1 MQYLLKDADLR
12 AMLDSYSEG
21 RFSGDLAKA
30 VEKYYENG
38 DPVRVPGSGLIH
50 VRTELLFTEDEI
62 KCVDKYEPGRWNEW
76 PDVEPPEGVPMAIE
90 FQHEPDS
97 EVKRACWTYRDGSW
111 WDGTFRISL
120 VRVHVV
126 RFRPWIYELN
136 DLVGP
141 NALVTTLPGLEWH
154 DETESPEGEVPENQ
168 IFLLA
173 FLLPNG
179 KRVIETGLWR
189 KYHFMRRQLPAGSR
203 LVGWA
208 AVRTASAPELCE
220 TETIVPF

>member
-21 RFSGDLAKA
+21 HFSADLAKA

-38 DPVRVPGSGLIH
+38 DPDRVPGSGLIH

-62 KCVDKYEPGRWNEW
+62 KSVDKYEPGRWNEW

-120 VRVHVV
+120 VRTHVV
-126 RFRPWIYELN
+126 RFRPWIYEQ
-136 DLVGP
+136 DALVGP
-141 NALVTTLPGLEWH
+141 NALVTSLPGLEWH
-154 DETESPEGEVPENQ
+154 DAKESPEDPVPENQ

-173 FLLPNG
+173 YELPDG
-179 KRVIETGLWR
+179 KRRIETGLWR
-189 KYHFMRRQLPAGSR
+189 NDRFIRGILPANSR
-203 LVGWA
+203 FVAWA
-208 AVRTASAPELCE
+208 AVKTAPLPELCE
-220 TETIVPF
+220 EEDIIPF